1 MKRLK
6 WLYPGMHFKRWL
18 FLVAVGILLIS
29 AGLIILIGFDTLSI
43 IENEVVGFL
52 YLLTG
57 KFNPLLNKLIAILII
72 LAGLMCVGLAIKKMM
87 HAVYD
92 VVLPKQNRELV
103 DLFYQKR
110 YLKKGPKIVAIGGG
124 TGLSTL
130 LRGIKKYTNNITGL
144 VTVADDGGS
153 SGILRDEM
161 GILPPGDIRN
171 CLAAL
176 ADTEPLM
183 EDLFQYRFAEGEGL
197 EGHSFGNLFI
207 AAMTNISGDFEHA
220 VKKSSEVLAIRGRVL
235 PVTLEDMS
243 LSARLKSGRTVE
255 GETQISNIE
264 GGIEEVFI
272 DPEDS
277 NPLPEALEV
286 IAEADAIILGP
297 GSLYTS
303 VLPNLLVKDL
313 AEAIKEADAL
323 KMYAC
328 NVMTQPGETDGYQAS
343 DHVKAIYEHV
353 GEQIMDYILVNN
365 EEVSAEL
372 VEKYA
377 EEGAAPVEVDFTA
390 LKKLGLEIIEE
401 PMINQ
406 SDLVRHDADKLAKVI
421 MNLIFAELE
430 Y

>member
-18 FLVAVGILLIS
+18 FLVAVGVLLIS
-29 AGLIILIGFDTLSI
+29 LGLIILIGFDTLSVV
-43 IENEVVGFL
+43 ENEVVNFL

-57 KFNPLLNKLIAILII
+57 KFSPLLNKIIAILVI
-72 LAGLMCVGLAIKKMM
+72 LAGLACVGLAIKKMM

-92 VVLPKQNRELV
+92 VVLPEQNTELV

-130 LRGIKKYTNNITGL
+130 LRGVKKYTNNITGL

-207 AAMTNISGDFEHA
+207 AAMTHISGDFEHA

-243 LSARLKSGRTVE
+243 LSAQLKSGRIIE
-255 GETQISNIE
+255 GESQISKIE

-277 NPLPEALEV
+277 TPLPEALEA
-286 IAEADAIILGP
+286 IEEADAIILGP

-303 VLPNLLVKDL
+303 VLPNLLVRDL
-313 AEAIKEADAL
+313 AEAIKETDAL

-328 NVMTQPGETDGYQAS
+328 NVMTQPGETDGYKAS
-343 DHVKAIYEHV
+343 DHVEAIYDHV
-353 GEQIMDYILVNN
+353 GKQIMDYILVNS
-365 EEVSAEL
+365 EEVSDEL
-372 VEKYA
+372 IEKYE
-377 EEGAAPVEVDFTA
+377 EEGATPVEVDFTT
-390 LKKLGLEIIEE
+390 LKKLGLKIIEE
-401 PMINQ
+401 PMIDQ
-406 SDLVRHDADKLAKVI
+406 SDLVRHDPDKLAKVI